1 MNKWWCLLSAIVL
14 WVGAGVAITGL
25 RQDRVLVEAPAP
37 EQTGRI
43 VCMAPNL
50 TEIAFA
56 LGLGDRVV
64 GVSLESDYPPE
75 ANERAKVGTFW
86 QPDIESVIAARP
98 DLVITLGFEQQ
109 RTIADRLQRMG
120 YNCLTL
126 KIEKVPELYGA
137 IEEIGAATGTGQQAE
152 ALVANIR
159 ARLERLSEIANKG
172 EKVRVLWVVQREPL
186 RVAGRETF
194 IDEMIEMAGGRNAIG
209 PTFHQYPPIGAEQV
223 IACSP
228 EVIIEP
234 AMAQTELGPQ
244 RDTALEY
251 WNRFENLPAVAGKR
265 VYVIHGDL
273 VSRLGPRLYE
283 AVEAIARCI
292 EPELRIN

>member
-14 WVGAGVAITGL
+14 WIGAGVAITGL
-25 RQDRVLVEAPAP
+25 RQDRGLAEPATP
-37 EQTGRI
+37 KETGRI

-50 TEIAFA
+50 TEIVFA

-64 GVSLESDYPPE
+64 GVSLESDYPP
-75 ANERAKVGTFW
+75 AAKERAKIGTFW
-86 QPDIESVIAARP
+86 QPDVESVIAARP

-109 RTIADRLQRMG
+109 RTVADRLQRMG
-120 YNCLTL
+120 CNCLTL
-126 KIEKVPELYGA
+126 SIEKVPELYGA
-137 IEEIGAATGTGQQAE
+137 IKEIGAATGSRPQSD

-159 ARLERLSEIANKG
+159 TRLEKLSRVIKKG

-194 IDEMIEMAGGRNAIG
+194 VNEMIEMAGGRNAIG
-209 PTFHQYPPIGAEQV
+209 RTFHRYPPVGAEQV

-234 AMAQTELGPQ
+234 AMVQTDLRAQ

-251 WNRFENLPAVAGKR
+251 WSRFRNLPAVAGKR
-265 VYVIHGDL
+265 VYVIPGDL

-283 AVEAIARCI
+283 AVETIARCI
-292 EPELRIN
+292 EPELTTN

>member
-14 WVGAGVAITGL
+14 WIGAGVAITGL
-25 RQDRVLVEAPAP
+25 RQDRGLAEPATP
-37 EQTGRI
+37 KETGRI

-50 TEIAFA
+50 TEIVFA

-64 GVSLESDYPPE
+64 GVSLESDYPP
-75 ANERAKVGTFW
+75 AAKERAKIGTFW
-86 QPDIESVIAARP
+86 QPDVESVIAARP

-109 RTIADRLQRMG
+109 RTVADRLQRMG
-120 YNCLTL
+120 CNCLTL
-126 KIEKVPELYGA
+126 SIEKVPELYGA
-137 IEEIGAATGTGQQAE
+137 IKEIGAATGSRPQSN

-159 ARLERLSEIANKG
+159 TRLERLSRVIKKG

-194 IDEMIEMAGGRNAIG
+194 VNEMIEMAGGRNAIG
-209 PTFHQYPPIGAEQV
+209 RTFHRYPPVGAEQV

-234 AMAQTELGPQ
+234 AMVQTDLRTQ

-251 WNRFENLPAVAGKR
+251 WSRFRNLPAVAGKR
-265 VYVIHGDL
+265 VYVIPGDL

-283 AVEAIARCI
+283 AVETIARCI
-292 EPELRIN
+292 EPELTTN

>member
-14 WVGAGVAITGL
+14 WIGAGVAITGL
-25 RQDRVLVEAPAP
+25 RQDRGLAEPATP
-37 EQTGRI
+37 KETGRI

-50 TEIAFA
+50 TEIVFA

-64 GVSLESDYPPE
+64 GVSLESDYPP
-75 ANERAKVGTFW
+75 AAKERAKIGTFW
-86 QPDIESVIAARP
+86 QPDVESVIAARP

-109 RTIADRLQRMG
+109 RTAADRLQRMG
-120 YNCLTL
+120 CNCLTL
-126 KIEKVPELYGA
+126 SIEKVPELYGA
-137 IEEIGAATGTGQQAE
+137 IKEIGAATGSRPQSD

-159 ARLERLSEIANKG
+159 TRLEKLSRVIKKG

-194 IDEMIEMAGGRNAIG
+194 VNEMIEMAGGRNAIG
-209 PTFHQYPPIGAEQV
+209 RTFHRYPPVGAEQV

-234 AMAQTELGPQ
+234 AMVQTDLRAQ

-251 WNRFENLPAVAGKR
+251 WSRFRNLPAVAGKR
-265 VYVIHGDL
+265 VYVIPGDL

-283 AVEAIARCI
+283 AVETIARCI
-292 EPELRIN
+292 EPELTTN

>member
-25 RQDRVLVEAPAP
+25 RQDRGLSEPPAP
-37 EQTGRI
+37 EETGSI
-43 VCMAPNL
+43 ICMAPNL
-50 TEIAFA
+50 TEIVFA

-64 GVSLESDYPPE
+64 GVSLESNYPPA
-75 ANERAKVGTFW
+75 ANKIPKVGTFW

-98 DLVITLGFEQQ
+98 DLVITLGFKQQ
-109 RTIADRLQRMG
+109 RSIADRLERIG

-126 KIEKVPELYGA
+126 GIEKAPDLYEA
-137 IEEIGAATGTGQQAE
+137 IEEIGAATGSRPQAD

-159 ARLERLSEIANKG
+159 TKLERLSEITNKG
-172 EKVRVLWVVQREPL
+172 EQVRVLWVVQREPL

-194 IDEMIEMAGGRNAIG
+194 INEMIEMAGGRNAIG
-209 PTFHQYPPIGAEQV
+209 PTFHQYPPVGAEQV

-234 AMAQTELGPQ
+234 AMVQTGLRTQ

-251 WNRFENLPAVAGKR
+251 WGRFANLPAVAGKR
-265 VYVIHGDL
+265 VYVIPGDL

-283 AVEAIARCI
+283 AVETIARCI
-292 EPELRIN
+292 EPELTTN